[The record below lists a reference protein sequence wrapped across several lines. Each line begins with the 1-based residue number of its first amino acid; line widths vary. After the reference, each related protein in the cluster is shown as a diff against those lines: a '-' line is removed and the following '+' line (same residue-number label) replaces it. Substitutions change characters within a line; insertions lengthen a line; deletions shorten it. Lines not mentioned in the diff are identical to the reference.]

1 MSDGH
6 EHSPHLAHHFDS
18 PDQQVESGK
27 LGMWLFLVTEVL
39 LFGGLFCA
47 YAVYRSIHPEVF
59 VYAHHFLSKLLGG
72 INTVI
77 LITSGLTMA
86 LAVRFAQTENRR
98 GLVLTLALTFLGGA
112 GFMSIKYVEY
122 KHKWEDGLLWGT
134 RYAPTH
140 KAPAAV
146 PGPVQRPAPAPA
158 VVEKTADG
166 KIIEKSTIAPAP
178 EGPAG
183 LRRHPPDVQAPAGD
197 IGIEPANVHIF
208 FGIYFLMT
216 GLHGLHVLAGM
227 GVLVWLLRRAIRGE
241 FNRNYYAPVDLGGLY
256 WHLVDIIWIFLF
268 PLFYLIT

>member
-1 MSDGH
+1 VSDGH

-47 YAVYRSIHPEVF
+47 YAVYRSNHPEVF
-59 VYAHHFLSKLLGG
+59 VYAHHFLSKALGG
-72 INTVI
+72 LNTVI
-77 LITSGLTMA
+77 LISSGLTMA

-98 GLVLTLALTFLGGA
+98 GLILTLALTFLGGA

-122 KHKWEDGLLWGT
+122 KHKWEEKLLWGT
-134 RYAPTH
+134 RYAPAH
-140 KAPAAV
+140 KAPAPV
-146 PGPVQRPAPAPA
+146 PKPVPKPA

-166 KIIEKSTIAPAP
+166 KVIEKSTILPAP

-183 LRRHPPDVQAPAGD
+183 LRRTPPDAELPAGD
-197 IGIEPANVHIF
+197 TGDLGIEPANVHIF

-227 GVLVWLLRRAIRGE
+227 VVLAWLLRRAWLGE
-241 FNRNYYAPVDLGGLY
+241 FNRKYYAPVDLGGLY